1 MSMNLDDLISSLT
14 AGEAGGQEKQA
25 SETQETVAPSVAESL
40 KDTLMTKS
48 ASERRTECEDM
59 GRALAALLVKQ
70 AAEEEKKDDD
80 SKEEKKDEK
89 EDKDDKEQTKEAST
103 DGEGAAQPNL
113 SINANAGLA
122 AEQTQSDAAA
132 KQSGG
137 TVDQQLHESLA
148 KGLAAPGA
156 GPDDK
161 VEANMLKAAAVSEL
175 VAQGHDFYSA
185 VNLVADA
192 DQELQKEAA
201 LNQLLAEGYGFEDA
215 VALVKQ
221 ASEQTFGA
229 EEAPL
234 TKQAQFEQLL
244 SAGVPFDEAVAALKD

>member
-25 SETQETVAPSVAESL
+25 SETQETAAPSVAESL

-80 SKEEKKDEK
+80 KEEKKDEK

-122 AEQTQSDAAA
+122 AEQTSSEAAA

-175 VAQGHDFYSA
+175 VSQGHDFYSA

-229 EEAPL
+229 EETTL